1 MRAAFFLCLVL
12 VSSAFAED
20 FKLILQNPGME
31 SGHDIPEG
39 WRGKFGKVVV
49 IRDTQTFHSG
59 TASLSVQNT
68 GGGSGSGH
76 QMLAV
81 KPGAKVKLGGWIK
94 SSEGTKVNFAA
105 QFFDEKFTWNDFL
118 QVKYLEGAQDW
129 QEAEKE
135 FTVPAQATRMAI
147 ALYVDGVGRAWLDD
161 VTLSV
166 EGGTVEVRTPA
177 PDPKPPKEPVDAKL
191 IPTTP
196 LPGYYPE
203 YPKAWIVFHEANL
216 KRAKQGGVDLLF
228 LGDSLTQGW
237 TGAGKELWDKTFA
250 PLNAANFGIGGDKTG
265 NVLWRLDHG
274 EVDGLSPKVVVLM
287 IGVNN
292 LWSGKNTGEEIAGGV
307 RAIVEKL
314 RAKLPQSKV
323 LVLGVLPIGDKSEDI
338 GRLKAREINDHA
350 ARLDD
355 GSMVKFAD
363 FGAKLL
369 QKNGRLLE
377 GAYLPD
383 HLHLT
388 AKGYDLL
395 AQELLPL
402 VTEMMK

>member
-1 MRAAFFLCLVL
+1 MRIAFVLCLVL
-12 VSSAFAED
+12 VSSAVAED
-20 FKLILQNPGME
+20 LKLTLQNPGME
-31 SGHDIPEG
+31 SGQDVPEG

-68 GGGSGSGH
+68 GGGSGCGH

-81 KPGAKVKLGGWIK
+81 KPGAKVKLGGWVK
-94 SSEGTKVNFAA
+94 SADGTKVNFAA

-129 QEAEKE
+129 QEADKE
-135 FTVPAQATRMAI
+135 FTVPPQATRMAI

-161 VTLSV
+161 VTLTV
-166 EGGTVEVRTPA
+166 EGETVGVRTPA
-177 PDPKPPKEPVDAKL
+177 PDPKPPKEPSDAKL

-196 LPGYYPE
+196 LPGHYPE
-203 YPKAWIVFHEANL
+203 YPKAWTVFHEANL
-216 KRAKQGGVDLLF
+216 KRAKQGGVDVLF

-237 TGAGKELWDKTFA
+237 TSAGKELWDKTFA
-250 PLNAANFGIGGDKTG
+250 PLHAANFGIGGDKTG

-292 LWSGKNTGEEIAGGV
+292 LWSGKNTGEEVAGGI

-314 RAKLPQSKV
+314 RAKLPQTKV
-323 LVLGVLPIGDKSEDI
+323 LVLGVLPIGDKAEDI
-338 GRLKAREINDHA
+338 GRTKVREINDYA
-350 ARLDD
+350 AQLDD
-355 GSMVKFAD
+355 RAMVRFAD
-363 FGAKLL
+363 LGPKLL
-369 QKNGRLLE
+369 QKNGKLLE
-377 GAYLPD
+377 GAYMPD
-383 HLHLT
+383 RLHLT
-388 AKGYDLL
+388 AKGYEVL
-395 AQELLPL
+395 AKELLPV

>member
-1 MRAAFFLCLVL
+1 MRVAFLCLVL

-20 FKLILQNPGME
+20 FKFTLQNPGME
-31 SGHDIPEG
+31 SGRDVPEG

-76 QMLAV
+76 QMIAV
-81 KPGAKVKLGGWIK
+81 KAGAKMKLGGWIK

-161 VTLSV
+161 VTLTV
-166 EGGTVEVRTPA
+166 EGGTVEVQTPA
-177 PDPKPPKEPVDAKL
+177 PDPKPPKEPMDAKL

-196 LPGYYPE
+196 LPGYYAE
-203 YPKAWIVFHEANL
+203 YPKAWMVFHEADL

-292 LWSGKNTGEEIAGGV
+292 LWSGKNTGEEIAGGI
-307 RAIVEKL
+307 RSIVEKL
-314 RAKLPQSKV
+314 RAKLPQTKV
-323 LVLGVLPIGDKSEDI
+323 LILGVLPIGDKSEDV
-338 GRLKAREINDHA
+338 GRIKAKEINDHA
-350 ARLDD
+350 AKLDD
-355 GSMVKFAD
+355 GAMVRFAD

-369 QKNGRLLE
+369 QKNGRLLD

-388 AKGYDLL
+388 AKGYDVL
-395 AQELLPL
+395 AQELLPM
-402 VTEMMK
+402 VMEMMK